1 MEYITAGDLV
11 RMHDITIEEVK
22 AVPVFSGFSNEEAQ
36 EVVDTFK
43 LLANI
48 ILKYHEK
55 SEANTLKNG

>member
-1 MEYITAGDLV
+1 MESITAGDMV

-22 AVPVFSGFSNEEAQ
+22 AVPMFSHFSDEEAQ

-55 SEANTLKNG
+55 CEANTLKSG